1 MPDIPTRR
9 PTLWALLRDCL
20 GATLCAW
27 GARLMTDETK
37 VDLLA
42 RLRGAR

>member
-1 MPDIPTRR
+1 MPDTSPTR
-9 PTLWALLRDCL
+9 PAFLALLRDCL

-27 GARLMTDETK
+27 GARLLTDETK
-37 VDLLA
+37 VELLA